1 METDTFLIR
10 VSPRGPSNWRKNKK
24 TSSALCPAG
33 HVRVA
38 CLPAGHMLKDFLL
51 SFFFLPPSA
60 SSLFSFFTGRYSP
73 WLKEF
78 NFHLLRG
85 DIQFQTQAAL
95 WWALKREA
103 VECRERKPR
112 AHCRRVCRADV
123 RRLSIHLLPQPIA
136 AGPAFEFDFDCY
148 AGHSQPT
155 LTLQRSGNR
164 GTWSGICSWK
174 DIGQAP
180 LPCPHARPRRL

>member
-1 METDTFLIR
+1 MALLTGEKTKRPLQLSALQAMWGLR
-10 VSPRGPSNWRKNKK
+10 VSQQGTCSK
-24 TSSALCPAG
+24 T
-33 HVRVA
+33 
-38 CLPAGHMLKDFLL
+38 FFF
-51 SFFFLPPSA
+51 FFFLPPSA

-103 VECRERKPR
+103 VECRKRKPR

-123 RRLSIHLLPQPIA
+123 RRLSIHLLPR
-136 AGPAFEFDFDCY
+136 GPRLN
-148 AGHSQPT
+148 
-155 LTLQRSGNR
+155 LTLIVMPGTHSPPSHSSAR
-164 GTWSGICSWK
+164 GTGGR
-174 DIGQAP
+174 GQEFALGRTSVRHRYP
-180 LPCPHARPRRL
+180 VLTHALADFN

>member
-1 METDTFLIR
+1 MALLTGEKTKRPLQLSALQAMWGLR
-10 VSPRGPSNWRKNKK
+10 VSQQGTCSK
-24 TSSALCPAG
+24 T
-33 HVRVA
+33 
-38 CLPAGHMLKDFLL
+38 FFF
-51 SFFFLPPSA
+51 FFFLPPSA

-103 VECRERKPR
+103 VECRKRKPR
-112 AHCRRVCRADV
+112 AHCWRVCRADV

>member
-1 METDTFLIR
+1 MALLTGEKTKRPLQLSALQAMWGLR
-10 VSPRGPSNWRKNKK
+10 VSQQGTCSK
-24 TSSALCPAG
+24 T
-33 HVRVA
+33 
-38 CLPAGHMLKDFLL
+38 FFF
-51 SFFFLPPSA
+51 FFFLPPSA

-95 WWALKREA
+95 WWALKRDA